1 MAMSWKTQ
9 YNNLMYDI
17 AFEHNTIGTQ
27 LSENT
32 NGWNLRD
39 AVSETAY
46 TLELW
51 QDPDSIF
58 YADAHEEYY
67 GDRQELIRQRKMWTR
82 EIARMKRFINKY
94 KTEALTMHCT
104 VNHSSDYDG

>member
-1 MAMSWKTQ
+1 MAISWKTQ
-9 YNNLMYDI
+9 YNNLMMNI
-17 AFEHNTIGTQ
+17 GHEHNTLGTEF
-27 LSENT
+27 SEDT
-32 NGWNLRD
+32 EDWNLRD

-46 TLELW
+46 LLELW
-51 QDPDSIF
+51 QETDSI
-58 YADAHEEYY
+58 YYLDAHSELQPQRQWYRRWY
-67 GDRQELIRQRKMWTR
+67 G